1 MINAITESKTNLPSK
16 FDEDMDR
23 AYQGIRGAMTQ
34 LLSAVDADPSKPQDI
49 SRRFKINKNLA
60 WKVSR
65 MILVPEPHQMIPNI
79 PGHTGIETVLS
90 AFEVKGAPIAVITAA
105 REAFVE
111 FDEIVRIHLG
121 DRSTLQ
127 LALTSGTP
135 EKVSPEHLHATRKM
149 AYQGNSAIWGVQ
161 ARLRLASFFIA
172 PNTDDPSMI
181 DTASVGGLLDVR
193 RLRANAGIPL
203 FWRFSYND
211 DGSVR
216 EGPRPRPI
224 AKGCAE
230 TDELMLMP
238 RFSTVPTPEFQ
249 ENRMGNVT
257 QYMLRPGPVGNRGL
271 QSWVFGEYVRAFASK
286 YRDEQNEFGEH
297 ALPISVPTEWLM
309 CDLQVHKDFRFAF
322 NPKVYAHAFFGG
334 DSTRA
339 NESELTQLPLS
350 ETVQS
355 IGSNPP
361 VAATPLLPEYP
372 EIVESVYQRLGWE
385 SGDFV
390 GYRFLMKY
398 PPLHAHII
406 MQHGL
411 CEQTES

>member
-1 MINAITESKTNLPSK
+1 
-16 FDEDMDR
+16 MDR

-79 PGHTGIETVLS
+79 PGHNGIETVLA
-90 AFEVKGAPIAVITAA
+90 AFEIKGAPASVLSAA
-105 REAFVE
+105 RDAFDD
-111 FDEIVRIHLG
+111 FDEIVKVHLG

-149 AYQGNSAIWGVQ
+149 AFQGNSAIWGVQ
-161 ARLRLASFFIA
+161 ARLRFASFFIA
-172 PNTDDPSMI
+172 PNAKDPSMI
-181 DTASVGGLLDVR
+181 DTASVGGLMDVR
-193 RLRANAGIPL
+193 RLRAHAGIPL
-203 FWRFSYND
+203 FSRFSYND
-211 DGSVR
+211 DGTLR
-216 EGPRPRPI
+216 DGPRPHPI
-224 AKGCAE
+224 AEDCPE
-230 TDELMLMP
+230 SDELMLMP

-249 ENRMGNVT
+249 ENRMGGVT
-257 QYMLRPGPVGNRGL
+257 QYMLRPGPIGNRGL
-271 QSWVFGEYVRAFASK
+271 QSWVFGEFVRGFASK

-297 ALPISVPTEWLM
+297 ALPVSVPTEWLM
-309 CDLQVHKDFRFAF
+309 CDLQVHKDFSFAF
-322 NPKVYAHAFFGG
+322 DPKVYAHAYIGG
-334 DSTRA
+334 DSTRVT
-339 NESELTQLPLS
+339 ESELTQLPLS
-350 ETVQS
+350 EIVQS
-355 IGSNPP
+355 IGSLPP
-361 VAATPLLPEYP
+361 VVATPLLTEYP
-372 EIVESVYQRLGWE
+372 DIVNCVYHRLGWKGE
-385 SGDFV
+385 EFI

-411 CEQTES
+411 CERYKS

>member
-1 MINAITESKTNLPSK
+1 MADTITESKPELTSL

-34 LLSAVDADPSKPQDI
+34 LLGALDADPNKPQDI

-65 MILVPEPHQMIPNI
+65 LILVSEPRQMIPNI

-90 AFEVKGAPIAVITAA
+90 AFASKGAPEAEIIAA
-105 REAFVE
+105 RDAFDE
-111 FDEIVRIHLG
+111 FDEVVRVHLG

-127 LALTSGTP
+127 LALTSSTP
-135 EKVSPEHLHATRKM
+135 DKVSTEHLHATRKM

-172 PNTDDPSMI
+172 PNSDDPTMV
-181 DTASVGGLLDVR
+181 DTASVGALIDVR
-193 RLRANAGIPL
+193 RLRENAGIPL

-216 EGPRPRPI
+216 DGPRPQPI
-224 AKGCAE
+224 AENCAE
-230 TDELMLMP
+230 SDELMLMSA
-238 RFSTVPTPEFQ
+238 FSTSPSPEF
-249 ENRMGNVT
+249 EEIRSGSVT
-257 QYMLRPGPVGNRGL
+257 QYMLRPGLVGNRGL
-271 QSWVFGEYVRAFASK
+271 QSWVFGEYVRGFASK

-297 ALPISVPTEWLM
+297 ALPISVPTEWLI
-309 CDLQVHKDFRFAF
+309 CDLQVHQDFAF
-322 NPKVYAHAFFGG
+322 AFDPNVYAHAFFGG
-334 DSTRA
+334 DSTRVT
-339 NESELTQLPLS
+339 ESELTQLPLS
-350 ETVQS
+350 ERVQS

-361 VAATPLLPEYP
+361 VVATPLMPDYP
-372 EIVESVYQRLGWE
+372 EIVDCVYQRLGWKSKE
-385 SGDFV
+385 FV

-398 PPLHAHII
+398 PPLHANII
-406 MQHGL
+406 VQHGL
-411 CEQTES
+411 CEQP

>member
-1 MINAITESKTNLPSK
+1 MIETANK

-34 LLSAVDADPSKPQDI
+34 LLSAVDADPSRPQDI

-90 AFEVKGAPIAVITAA
+90 AFEVKGAPDSVLNAA
-105 REAFVE
+105 RNAFE
-111 FDEIVRIHLG
+111 DFDEVVRIHLG

-161 ARLRLASFFIA
+161 ARLRFASFFIA
-172 PNTDDPSMI
+172 PNADDPSMI
-181 DTASVGGLLDVR
+181 DTASVGGLMDVR
-193 RLRANAGIPL
+193 RLRSNTGIPL

-211 DGSVR
+211 DGTVR
-216 EGPRPRPI
+216 DGPRPQPI
-224 AKGCAE
+224 DAACPE
-230 TDELMLMP
+230 SDELMLMSD
-238 RFSTVPTPEFQ
+238 FSTVPTPEFQ
-249 ENRMGNVT
+249 ENRLGGVT

-271 QSWVFGEYVRAFASK
+271 QSWVFGEYVRGFASK

-297 ALPISVPTEWLM
+297 ALPVSVPTEWLM
-309 CDLQVHKDFRFAF
+309 CDLQVHKDFAFAF
-322 NPKVYAHAFFGG
+322 EPKVYAHAFFSG
-334 DSTRA
+334 DSTKVT
-339 NESELTQLPLS
+339 ESELTQLPLS

-361 VAATPLLPEYP
+361 VVATPLLMEYP
-372 EIVESVYQRLGWE
+372 KIVDCVYERLGWV
-385 SGDFV
+385 GKDFV

-398 PPLHAHII
+398 PPLHAHMI

-411 CEQTES
+411 CDRTES